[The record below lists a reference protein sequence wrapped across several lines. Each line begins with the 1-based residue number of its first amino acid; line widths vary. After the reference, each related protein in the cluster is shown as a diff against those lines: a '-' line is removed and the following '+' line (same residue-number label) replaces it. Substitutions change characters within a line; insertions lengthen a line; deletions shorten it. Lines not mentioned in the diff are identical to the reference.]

1 MSTRTPQQIFQHH
14 AQSLVAGDLEGIVS
28 DYGDDAEFISAG
40 GIKRGKAGVRE
51 AFARLLADL
60 PKASW
65 ELPTE
70 LYGEDSLFLEWKA
83 CSDKTYADDGVDTF
97 VFRDG
102 FIRLQTVRYT
112 LKKVPLAACPV

>member
-14 AQSLVAGDLEGIVS
+14 AQSVGAGDLEGIVS
-28 DYGDDAEFISAG
+28 DYSDDAVFISTD
-40 GIKRGKAGVRE
+40 GIKRGKTGVRE

-65 ELPTE
+65 DLRTE
-70 LYGEDSLFLEWKA
+70 LFGEDSLFLEWKA
-83 CSDKTYADDGVDTF
+83 RSNKTYADDGVDTF

-112 LKKVPLAACPV
+112 LKKF